1 MDEEH
6 TADDGL
12 DWLGRSTTPRP
23 APDLPPPDPQSAA
36 PPRLPPPDP
45 LAAARQHLPPP
56 EPWVPMRPPRTR
68 FSTRQLLTFL
78 GTPLVVFA
86 AAFLLWDD
94 VVDRATGAYLAERP
108 DSASSFVFIALQD
121 DGINPVTYSSC
132 LPIHVELSGR
142 TMPPGAEGVVEE
154 AIDEIAAASGLEIE
168 LVAETAA
175 SPNGP
180 RTYWA
185 PVLIAWSD
193 PGEVADLDGPV
204 IGRGG
209 SAVRRVGVN
218 GEVRLFVT
226 GGIELDGPAFAQV
239 LELPNGRD
247 LARAIVVHEL
257 GHVLG
262 LDHTDDPS
270 QLMHGENYGVT
281 RLGSGDRAG
290 LARLGQGPCVPQI

>member
-23 APDLPPPDPQSAA
+23 APDLPPPDPQTAA

-45 LAAARQHLPPP
+45 RTAGPSHLPPP
-56 EPWVPMRPPRTR
+56 DPWAPTRPARRTT
-68 FSTRQLLTFL
+68 SAPHTRALVAVLVLLV
-78 GTPLVVFA
+78 GV
-86 AAFLLWDD
+86 LLARHD

-121 DGINPVTYSSC
+121 DGTNPVTYSSC

-270 QLMHGENYGVT
+270 QLMHGENHGVT
-281 RLGSGDRAG
+281 RLGAGDRAG

>member
-23 APDLPPPDPQSAA
+23 APDLPPPDPQTAA

-45 LAAARQHLPPP
+45 RTAGPSHLPPP
-56 EPWVPMRPPRTR
+56 DPWVTIRPARRTTSAPRTR
-68 FSTRQLLTFL
+68 ALVAVLVLLV
-78 GTPLVVFA
+78 GV
-86 AAFLLWDD
+86 LLARHDI
-94 VVDRATGAYLAERP
+94 VDRATGGHLVGRP

-142 TMPPGAEGVVEE
+142 TMPPGAEGVVEQ

-168 LVAETAA
+168 LVAETTA
-175 SPNGP
+175 SPNAP

-193 PGEVADLDGPV
+193 PGEVAGLDGPV

-209 SAVRRVGVN
+209 SHIRRAGVN
-218 GEVRLFVT
+218 GELQLFVT
-226 GGIELDGPAFAQV
+226 GGIELDGPAFARV
-239 LELPNGRD
+239 LERPNGRD

-281 RLGSGDRAG
+281 RLGAGDRAG